1 MHNKLKLVLLNA
13 SLSIGL
19 MNTSFAELPKAS
31 ELNQTF
37 SNQKQIQPSLNKQKT
52 ATTKKLKK
60 STKLWNLHQ
69 ADIKSVIEAVSKT
82 TGKNFLIDP
91 RVQGKIS
98 IVSSKAINADELYQV
113 FLSMLQ
119 VAGFAAIPNNN
130 VVKIVPNIDA
140 RSISSQPFNTLNRS
154 QGDEMVVHVVPIKY
168 VSSEQL
174 VPVIRPLMPQWSN
187 VSAYGPS
194 NSLILSGRAANIHR
208 LVEIIEK
215 VDTPNSNGI
224 DAVSLEHALA
234 MDVVSTI
241 KALLDNQKNRSFQ
254 RNITL
259 AADDQS
265 NTILISGS
273 QTERLRIRLL
283 ISKLDNKK
291 AYNGDNTE
299 VVYLR
304 FLKAQDLIPI
314 LSGIAKANFSGNVG
328 TTVGSITLP
337 VLDTSTPTNA
347 NGNGNGNGADND
359 NTQVA
364 TLPQNNNANIASN
377 TQAGSDSS
385 EGNSKPKVHIIAEP
399 NTNAIILSAPN
410 ALMRTL
416 KSIITKLDTRPSQVM
431 VEAMI
436 TEIDED
442 DVNHL
447 GFEWGMVNNN
457 QFRPGF
463 AIISSHMSINNFQ
476 AQLNA
481 LVRMN
486 KANILSTPSVVV
498 LDNRQ
503 AKILIGKQISI
514 QESTNPNSTNGNGNP
529 YATFSRK
536 NVALHLYVKPQISQG
551 NSIQL
556 QIDHGNDTLQNEDSD
571 AVTNGTPVINTSS
584 IQTSVLVN
592 SGDVLVLGG
601 LIQNGRRQIGNKIP
615 ILGDLPGL
623 GELFQNNAK
632 GKSKKVLMV
641 FIRPIILNSNKK
653 ELQVTNSKYLNLR
666 ENQLELMRTEPY
678 DADNHDMV
686 LKPLQKRA
694 LLPKPF
700 QAKGSKT
707 A

>member
-1 MHNKLKLVLLNA
+1 MHNKLKLILLNA
-13 SLSIGL
+13 SLSLGL
-19 MNTSFAELPKAS
+19 INISFADLPKAS
-31 ELNQTF
+31 ELKQDF
-37 SNQKQIQPSLNKQKT
+37 SKQPQKTIPVKKQKK
-52 ATTKKLKK
+52 ATR
-60 STKLWNLHQ
+60 LWNLHQ

-154 QGDEMVVHVVPIKY
+154 QGDEMVVHVVPIKH

-194 NSLILSGRAANIHR
+194 NSLILSGRASNIHH

-215 VDTPNSNGI
+215 VDTPNGNGI
-224 DAVSLEHALA
+224 DAVTLEHALA

-241 KALLDNQKNRSFQ
+241 KALLESQKNRSFQ
-254 RNITL
+254 RNVTL

-265 NTILISGS
+265 NTILLSGS

-337 VLDTSTPTNA
+337 VLDTSTPTNTS
-347 NGNGNGNGADND
+347 GNTYDNE
-359 NTQVA
+359 NPQVTTQ
-364 TLPQNNNANIASN
+364 PQNNNANIASN

-385 EGNSKPKVHIIAEP
+385 EGSSKPKVHIIAEP

-514 QESTNPNSTNGNGNP
+514 QESTNPNTTNGNGNP
-529 YATFSRK
+529 YTTFSRK

-615 ILGDLPGL
+615 ILGDLPGV

-653 ELQVTNSKYLNLR
+653 ELQVTNSKYFNLR
-666 ENQLELMRTEPY
+666 ENQLELMREEAY
-678 DADNHDMV
+678 DEDSHDMV
-686 LKPLQKRA
+686 LKPLKKRA
-694 LLPKPF
+694 QLPKPF